1 MDQTIDTSVRTILL
15 SDIAAMVG
23 FAYLAL
29 LGIRAIR
36 RSGGELTGLGTSMFV
51 AAVCGYMAFI
61 GLDLMMPVTV
71 RSTEDELV
79 HTVNIPLLRTVA
91 ELAFASVAGSLIS
104 RAIDLHRRASGGE
117 RLVRLQRAA
126 IWFGTLMIGVVV
138 VYQVHFAAHLSLHT
152 AFLSIGGASVFILG
166 LGLQATLGN
175 VFAGYGLQASRI
187 FRKGDIVQLGRD
199 GVVGTI
205 WDSTLSTT
213 RIVTRDGEMLILP
226 NSAVLQKDLM
236 NLDQPVPRLRQSV
249 RIGVS
254 YDAAPAVVKDVA
266 LQVLESDPDV
276 LHDPP
281 PKVWVADFAD
291 SAVIYDLRFWI
302 KSYRERDDALD
313 RVRTRMWY
321 ALKDANIEIPFPQRT
336 VRMVSAEEATRK
348 EEATHV
354 RLAAA
359 EEHLRACELFDDAT
373 VAGTVRREL
382 ARAAT
387 EVSFAAGQAII
398 RKGDESDAMFVVVSG
413 TCEVQLPGNQRV
425 ELRPGAHFGELA
437 LLTGEPRT
445 ADVLAGGTGAHVLRL
460 PRASVTPVLLRQ
472 PRFHDRFS
480 AIAKERLE
488 ALAPQAAED
497 AARAR
502 HPSPLR
508 FLFQL
513 LRPF

>member
-1 MDQTIDTSVRTILL
+1 MDQSIDPSVRTVLL

-71 RSTEDELV
+71 RPTEGELA

-104 RAIDLHRRASGGE
+104 RAIDLHRRSSGGE

-175 VFAGYGLQASRI
+175 VFAGYNLQAARI

-236 NLDQPVPRLRQSV
+236 NLDQPVPRLRQSI

-254 YDAAPAVVKDVA
+254 YDAPPAAVKDIA
-266 LQVLESDPDV
+266 LQVLKADTDV
-276 LHDPP
+276 LDDPA
-281 PKVWVADFAD
+281 PKVWVVDFAD
-291 SAVIYDLRFWI
+291 SAVIYNLCFWI
-302 KSYRERDDALD
+302 KSFRERDDALD

-336 VRMVSAEEATRK
+336 VRVVNAEEATRK
-348 EEATHV
+348 EEAAHV
-354 RLAAA
+354 RLAAV
-359 EEHLRACELFDDAT
+359 EGHLRACDLFDDAT

-387 EVSFAAGQAII
+387 EVSFAAGEAVI
-398 RKGDESDAMFVVVSG
+398 RKGDDSDAMFVVVSG
-413 TCEVQLPGNQRV
+413 TCAVQLPGNQRV
-425 ELRPGAHFGELA
+425 ELCAGAHFGELA

-445 ADVLAGGTGAHVLRL
+445 ADVLAGGDGAHVLRL
-460 PRASVTPVLLRQ
+460 PRASVSPVLLRQ
-472 PRFHDRFS
+472 PHFRDRFA
-480 AIAKERLE
+480 AIAKERLD
-488 ALAPQAAED
+488 ALAPQAAEN
-497 AARAR
+497 AARSR

>member
-1 MDQTIDTSVRTILL
+1 MDQTIEPSVRTVLF

-51 AAVCGYMAFI
+51 AAVSGYMAFI
-61 GLDLMMPVTV
+61 GLDLMIPVTV
-71 RSTEDELV
+71 RPTEDELA

-104 RAIDLHRRASGGE
+104 RAIDFHRRSSGGE

-126 IWFGTLMIGVVV
+126 IWLGTLLIGLVV

-152 AFLSIGGASVFILG
+152 AFLSIGGASVFIIG

-175 VFAGYGLQASRI
+175 VFAGYSLQAARI
-187 FRKGDIVQLGRD
+187 FRKGDIVQFGRD

-236 NLDQPVPRLRQSV
+236 NLDQPVPRLRQSI

-254 YDAAPAVVKDVA
+254 YDAPPAAVKDVA
-266 LQVLESDPDV
+266 LQVLEADPDV
-276 LHDPP
+276 LDDPA
-281 PKVWVADFAD
+281 PKVWVVDFAD

-321 ALKDANIEIPFPQRT
+321 ALKEANLEIPFPQRT
-336 VRMVSAEEATRK
+336 VRMVSAEESNRR
-348 EEATHV
+348 EEAAQV

-359 EEHLRACELFDDAT
+359 EEQLRACELFDDAT
-373 VAGTVRREL
+373 VASAVRREL

-387 EVSFAAGQAII
+387 EVSFAAGDAVFRQ
-398 RKGDESDAMFVVVSG
+398 GDDSDAMFVVTSG
-413 TCEVQLPGNQRV
+413 SCQVVLPGNQRV
-425 ELRPGAHFGELA
+425 ELRRGAHFGEIA

-445 ADVLAGGTGAHVLRL
+445 ADVLAGDQGAQVLRL
-460 PRASVTPVLLRQ
+460 PRASVSPVLLRQ
-472 PRFHDRFS
+472 PRFRDRFS
-480 AIAKERLE
+480 AIARERLE
-488 ALAPQAAED
+488 ALSPQAAGHD
-497 AARAR
+497 A
-502 HPSPLR
+502 HPRRPGALR